1 MAKLKSIPSVPT
13 KAPAKSAPAAQPA
26 IQSHAIR
33 ETVESIVIAFVLAF
47 VFKTFEAEAFVI
59 PTGSMAPTLLGRHK
73 DVTCPKCR
81 FHFTIGASDEVEN
94 ETDYLRPEY
103 RITSCICP
111 NCRYRV
117 PEDIVRNLPVFKGD
131 RILVN
136 KFSYEISN
144 PRRWD
149 VVVFKYP

>member
-47 VFKTFEAEAFVI
+47 LFRTFEAEAFVI
-59 PTGSMAPTLLGRHK
+59 PTGSMAPTLMGRHK
-73 DVTCPKCR
+73 DVVCPECDYR
-81 FHFTIGASDEVEN
+81 YQTNASSEMDDN
-94 ETDYLRPEY
+94 R
-103 RITSCICP
+103 RTSTSIASTNCP
-111 NCRYRV
+111 NCHFWLKLDEYAD
-117 PEDIVRNLPVFKGD
+117 PNQGSFSGD
-131 RILVN
+131 RIIVS
-136 KFSYEISN
+136 KFAYDLAE

-149 VVVFKYP
+149 VIVF